1 MSATA
6 TLFSQV
12 YDTLWTV
19 LDGDSG
25 LSTFMGH
32 GKTFR
37 FANLADTATALRP
50 SDCPALILRPAK
62 AGFALPNVKEQRFP
76 FTVEFQL
83 AVTNADWKTMWEFMA
98 RVYGALMGSLYGN
111 LGLSYV
117 RGWEFSDAEV
127 EAGAFGKKG
136 AEWAAWICGFSL
148 TVYVHRDAQSDGLF
162 SVDGG

>member
-1 MSATA
+1 MPATA

-12 YDTLWTV
+12 YDTIWTV
-19 LDGDSG
+19 LDGDSD
-25 LSTFMGH
+25 LTAFMGH
-32 GKTFR
+32 GKKFK
-37 FANLADTATALRP
+37 FANLSDTATALRP

-76 FTVEFQL
+76 FTVEFDL
-83 AVTNADWKTMWEFMA
+83 AVTSTDWKYIWEFIA

-117 RGWEFSDAEV
+117 RSWEFSDAAV

-136 AEWAAWICGFSL
+136 AEWAAWICTFSL
-148 TVYVHRDAQSDGLF
+148 TVHVHRDARNDGLF
-162 SVDGG
+162 SVD